1 MRINC
6 IQNYKIGNN
15 IYRKPTNNFSSN
27 VYFKAEE
34 KAKGNYQMRRDF
46 TLSDLKKLDDVPCVY
61 CGHPMLAYK
70 RIHDFSKK
78 LETAKGRVLFDLLES
93 KEKYLKPVEKL
104 AVGYIKK
111 ASLKNPDLDIKGI
124 LEKLFPAHLKKL
136 ELQQYM
142 ILSKILEES
151 KTFSKNDKILVLSQ
165 VIKAKHIIKN
175 GHKDEFFRRN
185 KFITGFNTLEQYFD
199 SKENYKKIDNII
211 KNMPTTHMS
220 EHALIVKYS
229 RKTPYEIGFRLL
241 SPSMSTLEHIRPQS
255 KGGPT
260 DFTNIVLACQHDNGI
275 HSDGSLD
282 PFHDKLQENL
292 PKYVEH
298 IKKVVEMK
306 GIKSLDT
313 YISDLQ
319 KRFDSLLSKPF
330 NVETGMAN

>member
-1 MRINC
+1 MRVNC
-6 IQNYKIGNN
+6 IQNYKFGNN
-15 IYRKPTNNFSSN
+15 IYRKDTNKFFSN

-34 KAKGNYQMRRDF
+34 APKGNAQMRRDF
-46 TLSDLKKLDDVPCVY
+46 TLSDMKKLDDAPCVY
-61 CGHPMLAYK
+61 CGHIMLAHK
-70 RIHDFSKK
+70 RIHEFAKK
-78 LETAKGRVLFDLLES
+78 METAKGRDLFNLLES
-93 KEKYLKPVEKL
+93 KEKYFKPVEKS

-111 ASLKNPDLDIKGI
+111 ASLKNPDLNIKEI

-142 ILSKILEES
+142 ILSKILETS

-185 KFITGFNTLEQYFD
+185 KFISGFNTLEQYFD
-199 SKENYKKIDNII
+199 SKDDYKKINTII

-241 SPSMSTLEHIRPQS
+241 SPCMLTLEHVLPQS

-260 DFTNIVLACQHDNGI
+260 DFTNIVPACQLDNGI
-275 HSDGSLD
+275 HSDGSLN

-292 PKYVEH
+292 PKYVAY
-298 IKKVVEMK
+298 IKNLIEKK
-306 GIKSLDT
+306 GIKSLDNH
-313 YISDLQ
+313 IEALQ
-319 KRFDSLLSKPF
+319 KRFDSLLEQPF
-330 NVETGMAN
+330 NIETGMAT